1 MAIRFST
8 ILFLFWLTFHH
19 QADAQDAADL
29 QFSGYAKNLQNW
41 AFSADKNSLISG
53 GFFHNRLIFNYQ
65 PDTTWTFNAQLR
77 NRLFYGEWV
86 RFQPGF
92 ADQLDTDN
100 GWLDLSFV
108 PINRASLVGSVA
120 MDRLWAQWQHG
131 RWKARIGRQRINWG
145 MALTWNPNDWFN
157 AMNFLDFDYEER
169 PGTDALRLTWQQ
181 GDFSSL
187 EMAVSP
193 ADSLTGW
200 TGALRFAG
208 NFREYDWQVLTGVWR
223 NRLATGVGW
232 AGNLGEMGFKGEA
245 SAFYPLASYLGDLR
259 VSVTA
264 SLDRTLGDEWFVS
277 GGFLFNSAGRS
288 SAASLAELSRTNL
301 AADNLMPG
309 KVSLLTSG
317 SYAVSPIL
325 TASCTVVYSP
335 NGNLCIIV
343 PSTAWSIA
351 ENWDLDLT
359 TQLFWLDDSQGNW
372 ENLLNWIFFRTRWS
386 F

>member
-1 MAIRFST
+1 MVIRFST
-8 ILFLFWLTFHH
+8 ILFLLWLIHCH
-19 QADAQDAADL
+19 QAYTQEAADL
-29 QFSGYAKNLQNW
+29 RFSGYAKNLQNW
-41 AFSADKNSLISG
+41 AFSTDKNSLISG

-86 RFQPGF
+86 RFQPNF

-108 PINRASLVGSVA
+108 PIKRSSLVGSVA
-120 MDRLWAQWQHG
+120 MDRLWAEWQRG

-145 MALTWNPNDWFN
+145 MTLTWNPNDWFN

-169 PGTDALRLTWQQ
+169 PGTDALRLTWQH

-187 EMAVSP
+187 EMAISP
-193 ADSLTGW
+193 ADSLAGW
-200 TGALRFAG
+200 TGAFRFAG
-208 NFREYDWQVLTGVWR
+208 NFKEYDWQVLTGVWR
-223 NRLATGVGW
+223 NRIASGIGW

-264 SLDRTLGDEWFVS
+264 SLDRTLGDDWFVS

-288 SAASLAELSRTNL
+288 SAASLVELSRTNL

-309 KVSLLTSG
+309 KLSLLGSC

-343 PSTAWSIA
+343 PSTAWSVA

-359 TQLFWLDDSQGNW
+359 AQLFWLDNTQGDW
-372 ENLLNWIFFRTRWS
+372 ENLLNWVFLRTRWS